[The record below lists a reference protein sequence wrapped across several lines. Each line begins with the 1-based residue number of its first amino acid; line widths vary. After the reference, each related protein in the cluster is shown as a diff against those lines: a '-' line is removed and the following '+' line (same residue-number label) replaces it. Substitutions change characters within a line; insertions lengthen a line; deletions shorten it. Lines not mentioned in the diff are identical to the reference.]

1 MKGNIEVRASAELSP
16 DGVYRYRL
24 DRAWDDSL
32 PRLVFLMLNPS
43 TADATRD
50 DPTLRRCM
58 SFTRSLGHGSLSV
71 VNLYALRTA
80 DPRELR
86 LHHDPVGP
94 LNDDH
99 ISETVL
105 NAGTVIAGWGTNAW
119 DHARVERVCSLV
131 AGPIHALGLTKDG
144 HPRHPLYLRG
154 DSRLVEWRAP
164 GGVTM
169 TAQEEIRLIT
179 EQIRVLEA
187 RRARLTGEEPNP

>member
-1 MKGNIEVRASAELSP
+1 MKGNIEVRASAELSR

-119 DHARVERVCSLV
+119 DYARVERVCSLIP
-131 AGPIHALGLTKDG
+131 GPLHALKVTRNG
-144 HPRHPLYLRG
+144 HPSHPLYLRG
-154 DSRLVEWRAP
+154 DSQLVKWR
-164 GGVTM
+164 G
-169 TAQEEIRLIT
+169 
-179 EQIRVLEA
+179 
-187 RRARLTGEEPNP
+187 